1 MSSSRGLSAIAS
13 RTAAR
18 VGSIDIL
25 RGAVMVLM
33 AIDHVRVYS
42 GVPAGGQT
50 PGVFF
55 TRWVTHFCAPGFVLF
70 AGTAAYLH
78 GQKLGN
84 RAALSRWL
92 LLRGLWLVF
101 LELTWMRLC
110 WTFNLDF
117 SHYLLAG
124 VLWAIGWCLVL
135 LAGLIYLPL
144 PVVGGF
150 GLVVIALHDLVDP
163 HLPALT
169 ALAQKSGAF
178 WLWQTLYFPFGSI
191 GPLAILYTLVPWVGV
206 MAVGYAF
213 GRLVDEPPERR
224 RRLCFAIGGA
234 AIAAFLVLR
243 GFDLYGDPR
252 PWREAAAPS
261 LALLRFLNTSKYP
274 ASLLFLLMTL
284 GPLILSM
291 PLFDGAP
298 GVWARVLAVFGRVPL
313 FYYLLHIPLIHAL
326 ALLVSLL
333 REGRLNPWL
342 FANHPLRNPPAS
354 PEYQWS
360 LPLLFAVTAI
370 AVALLYW
377 PCRWFAEL
385 KRTRRWRWAA
395 LL

>member
-1 MSSSRGLSAIAS
+1 MSSKGLTAIAS
-13 RTAAR
+13 QTAAR

-42 GVPAGGQT
+42 GVPAGGPT
-50 PGVFF
+50 PGLFF

-78 GQKLGN
+78 GQKLGS
-84 RAALSRWL
+84 RTALSRWL
-92 LLRGLWLVF
+92 LLRGLWLVL

-110 WTFNLDF
+110 WTFNLDY

-144 PVVGGF
+144 PAVGGL
-150 GLVVIALHDLVDP
+150 GLAIIALHDLADP
-163 HLPALT
+163 RLPALT
-169 ALAQKSGAF
+169 ALVQKSSAF
-178 WLWQTLYFPFGSI
+178 WLWQILYFPFGSI
-191 GPLAILYTLVPWVGV
+191 GPLAILYTLIPWVGV
-206 MAVGYAF
+206 MAAGYAF
-213 GRLVDEPPERR
+213 GRVVYQPPERR
-224 RRLCFAIGGA
+224 RRLCLAISGA

-252 PWREAAAPS
+252 PWRAGAAGGM
-261 LALLRFLNTSKYP
+261 ALLRFLNTSKYP

-284 GPLILSM
+284 GPLIFLM
-291 PLFDGAP
+291 PLVDR
-298 GVWARVLAVFGRVPL
+298 ARGFSAHALAVFGRVPL
-313 FYYLLHIPLIHAL
+313 FYYLLHVPLIHAL

-333 REGRLNPWL
+333 REGHLNPWL
-342 FANHPLRNPPAS
+342 FANHPMRNPPA
-354 PEYQWS
+354 PPGYQWS
-360 LPLLFAVTAI
+360 LPLLYAVTAI
-370 AVALLYW
+370 AVAMLYW

-385 KRTRRWRWAA
+385 KRTRRWRWTA